1 MTNTEL
7 KEKGLTNEEVK
18 YLKWWLKMGIGVDV
32 EQYLRSKTLG
42 DREIRHIKKGKSEG
56 FVLSFFNVL
65 IIVGIQS
72 LFFGLGEFDPF
83 KMKITFVIGIVGSIY
98 YLNEYIQHRKAIK
111 FIEKNVKTEYQ
122 R

>member
-42 DREIRHIKKGKSEG
+42 DREIRHIKKESLK
-56 FVLSFFNVL
+56 VLFYHFL
-65 IIVGIQS
+65 MF
-72 LFFGLGEFDPF
+72 LLLLGYKVYFL
-83 KMKITFVIGIVGSIY
+83 V
-98 YLNEYIQHRKAIK
+98 
-111 FIEKNVKTEYQ
+111 
-122 R
+122 